1 MAQGAHSA
9 DYPALGPVRHPS
21 GSARL
26 LYARAMLTIVLA
38 RVEQDQV
45 VVKQGRIDLGERHT
59 FASVDRPVAM
69 IWLNAGDAAD
79 VERAQTYARQNDY
92 VVFTYPTTE
101 PEPLQ
106 RARLD
111 VLKKHS

>member
-1 MAQGAHSA
+1 
-9 DYPALGPVRHPS
+9 
-21 GSARL
+21 
-26 LYARAMLTIVLA
+26 MLTICLA

-59 FASVDRPVAM
+59 FAMVDKPIAIV
-69 IWLNAGDAAD
+69 WLNSGDAAD
-79 VERAQTYARQNDY
+79 VERAQTYAQANGYR
-92 VVFTYPTTE
+92 VFTYPTSE
-101 PEPLQ
+101 PEPLV

>member
-1 MAQGAHSA
+1 
-9 DYPALGPVRHPS
+9 
-21 GSARL
+21 
-26 LYARAMLTIVLA
+26 MLTICLA

-45 VVKQGRIDLGERHT
+45 VVKAGRIDLGERHT

-69 IWLNAGDAAD
+69 IWINAGDDAD
-79 VERAQTYARQNDY
+79 VERAQTYAAREGYQ
-92 VVFTYPTTE
+92 VFTYPTSE
-101 PEPLQ
+101 PEPLV

>member
-1 MAQGAHSA
+1 MSAQ
-9 DYPALGPVRHPS
+9 
-21 GSARL
+21 
-26 LYARAMLTIVLA
+26 LTIVLA
-38 RVEQDQV
+38 RVEQDHV

-69 IWLNAGDAAD
+69 VWLNAGDQMD
-79 VERAQTYARQNDY
+79 VERAQAYASQNGY
-92 VVFTYPTTE
+92 TVFTYPTTE

-111 VLKKHS
+111 VMKNILDTSLRSG